1 MEKIQVKD
9 AVGMVLCHDI
19 TQIVKGEFKGRAFKK
34 GHVIREADVPHLLK
48 LGKESIYVWNLQE
61 GWIHE
66 EEAAL
71 RMAKALAGPGIQLS
85 EPIEGKVELTA
96 ATDGLLKID
105 RERLILLNLL
115 DDIAVSTIHQNQVV
129 KPGRKLAG
137 TRIIPLVIRNEEI
150 EAFEALCGSDPVI
163 RILPIQP
170 WTVGIIVTGSEVYH
184 GRIQDGFGPVVR
196 QKLTELGCNI
206 LRTEFTPD
214 DVGVTA
220 GKIKAMIEDGAQL
233 VALTGGMSVDPDD
246 LTPASI
252 REAGGKTVFY
262 GTPVLPGSM
271 FLLAYVGDV
280 PVIGLP
286 GCVMYHQTSIFDL
299 IVPRILAGET
309 LTKRDVA
316 ELAHGGFCLNCQ
328 VCNFPECSFGK

>member
-1 MEKIQVKD
+1 MEKIPVKD
-9 AVGMVLCHDI
+9 AVGMALCHDI
-19 TQIVKGEFKGRAFKK
+19 TQIVKGKCKGRAFKK
-34 GHVIREADVPHLLK
+34 GHVIREEDVPHLLK
-48 LGKESIYVWNLQE
+48 LGKESIYIWNLQA
-61 GWIHE
+61 GWVHE

-85 EPIEGKVELTA
+85 EPREGKVELTA
-96 ATDGLLKID
+96 AVGGLLKID
-105 RERLILLNLL
+105 KERLVQLNLL
-115 DDIAVSTIHQNQVV
+115 EDIAVSSIHQNQVV
-129 KPGRKLAG
+129 KPGKKLAG
-137 TRIIPLVIRNEEI
+137 TRIIPLAIRKEAV
-150 EAFEALCGSDPVI
+150 EAFEALCEGVPVV

-170 WTVGIIVTGSEVYH
+170 WKVGIIVTGSEVYH

-196 QKLTELGCNI
+196 QKLTELGCSI

-214 DVGVTA
+214 DPGITA
-220 GKIKAMIEDGAQL
+220 VKIQAMIKDGAQM

-280 PVIGLP
+280 PVMGLP

-309 LTKRDVA
+309 LTKRDMA